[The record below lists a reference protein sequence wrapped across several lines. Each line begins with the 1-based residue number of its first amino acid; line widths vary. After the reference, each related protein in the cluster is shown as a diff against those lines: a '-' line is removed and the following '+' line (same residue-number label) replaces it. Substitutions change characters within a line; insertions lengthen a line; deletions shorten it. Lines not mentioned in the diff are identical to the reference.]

1 MSPVRWLV
9 SNLSTL
15 LLASVLAVVVWISA
29 VTAANPNVDHIRPVP
44 LEIVGL
50 DPDMLVVG
58 NVPTQVRV
66 NLEAPSSVMDSM
78 SASENAVQA
87 WVDVSGLEPGT
98 HDLEVQVQVNESFR
112 PVRIGAVVP
121 DIVSVT
127 LEPLLTR
134 TYPVDLEVTGEPAVG
149 YQKGALSYEPSS
161 VIVSGAASLVT
172 QVEEV
177 QASLDISGAIETV
190 ERDVTLQAVD
200 QKGEPVS
207 GVNITPVEVSVTQ
220 PIFLQGGYQNVIV
233 RVLTTGQPANGYK
246 LTNIT
251 VSPLNVIVFSS
262 DPQLVNDLPGYVE
275 TEEVDLSGAEDDFDT
290 YVAINLPEEVS
301 VVGDQFVLVRV
312 SIAAIEGSLT
322 MSLPVTPIGLLPI
335 HAALVSPETVDVILS
350 GPVPI
355 LDTLTPDDVR
365 VVVDVSDLD
374 VGIYQLEPQVDVI
387 PDRVEVEA
395 LLPSTVAV
403 EIIIAPTPTPTS
415 PPAPALTATSQP

>member
-1 MSPVRWLV
+1 MSPIRWLV
-9 SNLSTL
+9 SNISTL
-15 LLASVLAVVVWISA
+15 LLALVLAIVVWISA
-29 VTAANPNVDHIRPVP
+29 VTAANPNVDSVRQVP
-44 LEIVGL
+44 LDIIGL
-50 DPDMLVVG
+50 DTDMVVVG

-66 NLEAPSSVMDSM
+66 SLEAPSSVMDSM
-78 SASENAVQA
+78 SASENSVQA
-87 WVDVSGLEPGT
+87 WVDVSGLEADT
-98 HDLEVQVQVNESFR
+98 HDLEVQVHVNESFR
-112 PVRIGAVVP
+112 PVRIGGVVP

-134 TYPVDLEVTGEPAVG
+134 TYQVNLEVSGEPAVG
-149 YQKGALSYEPSS
+149 YQKGAPRYEPSS
-161 VIVSGAASLVT
+161 VIVSGIASLVS

-177 QASLDISGAIETV
+177 QASVDISGAIETV
-190 ERDVTLQAVD
+190 ERDVLLQAVD
-200 QKGEPVS
+200 ENGGQVI

-233 RVLTTGQPANGYK
+233 RVVTTGQPANGYK

-275 TEEVDLSGAEDDFDT
+275 TEEVDLTGAEDDFDT
-290 YVAINLPEEVS
+290 YVAISLPEGVS

-322 MSLPVTPIGLLPI
+322 VSVPVTPIGLLPI
-335 HAALVSPETVDVILS
+335 HEALISPELVDVILS
-350 GPVPI
+350 GPVPV

-365 VVVDVSDLD
+365 VVIDVSDLE
-374 VGIYQLEPQVDVI
+374 VGIYQLEPQVDII

-403 EIIIAPTPTPTS
+403 EIVIAATPTPTN
-415 PPAPALTATSQP
+415 PPAPELTPTSQP